1 LFHQSEGD
9 MRWSPILSL
18 LVGCLTTVCAHAAPA
33 GAMQNLTPNAA
44 AANSAAV
51 VQKAPER
58 LSPEELKKREPWRK
72 AMLAIPLPKKGC
84 FTAAYPNR
92 QWREIPCRP
101 STPHRPTF
109 PHAGGMT
116 QLETVGG
123 SGPDFSATV
132 TGHIST
138 AEGSFD
144 SATGITSIGD
154 YSLQLNTQH
163 FSTSAC
169 SGSPN
174 NTGSLTTGC
183 RGWEQFVYQS
193 SGSAYI
199 QYWLLDYGP
208 PGTSCPMPVHA
219 GCGGFVYSDG
229 WCPFTITLEA
239 DNPNTTQC
247 AMDAVN
253 EPPVSAEPMTSL
265 DQTKLAG
272 TASGTGDSIAVTN
285 GGGIPSPATGDNR
298 LPGLGA
304 NWNEAEFN
312 AFGGGNS
319 GQATFNSG
327 TNVVVRTEVL
337 SGSNA
342 GPGCDLRSFTGEST
356 NLTLGNSPPVSPAP
370 TPAPALVFSESNPAP
385 AGAAASCLDAVSIG
399 DTHLTTFN
407 GLLYDFQA
415 AGDFLLADTG
425 RDFLVQ
431 TRQVSGAPNWPD
443 ADVNN
448 AVAVQTGKSRVA
460 ICLPDRV
467 IVDGKPVEVPER
479 GLALASGG
487 RVIRQSN
494 VYTIW
499 GASGDSVRAEMDGSY
514 INVSVGLGKWP
525 SAVRGLLANANGE
538 VSEIETRGG
547 QVLTAN
553 LTRDGGL
560 LRGTFPFDDL
570 YHPYAD
576 SWRIPAEASL
586 LSVCGRGSEP
596 GIASRPFYAKDLAAQ
611 LAEHARG
618 VCTTAGV
625 TPGPLLDACTLDVAV
640 IGTDTAAKVYVGARA
655 PVAVGLVA
663 IGGGKLGQGGGG
675 LGQMMK
681 NWCGPLVLILLLIG
695 SILLAL
701 FGPSA
706 TGPLNILKWLVVI
719 AGWLLAVYCLIV
731 QFGLL

>member
-1 LFHQSEGD
+1 

-18 LVGCLTTVCAHAAPA
+18 LVGCMTAVCAHAAA
-33 GAMQNLTPNAA
+33 ATQNLPPNGATT
-44 AANSAAV
+44 NGAAV
-51 VQKAPER
+51 VQKVPER
-58 LSPEELKKREPWRK
+58 LSPEELKRREPWRK

-84 FTAAYPNR
+84 FTAIYPDR
-92 QWREIPCRP
+92 QWREVPCRP
-101 STPHRPTF
+101 STPHPPLL

-116 QLETVGG
+116 QPEQVGG
-123 SGPDFSATV
+123 AGPDFSATV

-144 SATGITSIGD
+144 SATGITSTNA

-163 FSTSAC
+163 FATTAC

-183 RGWEQFVYQS
+183 RGWEQFVYES
-193 SGSAYI
+193 SGFAFI

-208 PGTSCPMPVHA
+208 PGTSCPVPVHT
-219 GCGGFVYSDG
+219 GCPGNGVFSDG
-229 WCPFTITLEA
+229 WCPFTISLEPG
-239 DNPNTTQC
+239 DTNTTQC
-247 AMDAVN
+247 AINAAS
-253 EPPVSAEPMTSL
+253 EPPVSAVAMPSL
-265 DQTKLAG
+265 SQLKVAG
-272 TASGTGDSIAVTN
+272 TASGTGDSIIVTN
-285 GGGIPSPATGDNR
+285 GGSPSPATGDNR
-298 LPGLGA
+298 LPGLGT

-312 AFGGGNS
+312 AFGGGS
-319 GQATFNSG
+319 SAQTTFNSG

-337 SGSNA
+337 SGSTA
-342 GPGCDLRSFTGEST
+342 GPGCDLRTFTGEST
-356 NLTLGNSPPVSPAP
+356 NLTLGNTPPVSPAP
-370 TPAPALVFSESNPAP
+370 TPAPALVFSESNPPP

-399 DTHLTTFN
+399 DTHLTTFG

-415 AGDFLLADTG
+415 AGDFVLADTG

-460 ICLPDRV
+460 ICLPERV
-467 IVDGKPVEVPER
+467 IVDGKPVTVPEGK
-479 GLALASGG
+479 GLVLAGG
-487 RVIRQSN
+487 GTMTRASN

-525 SAVRGLLANANGE
+525 STVRGLLANANGE
-538 VSEIETRGG
+538 VGEIETRGG

-553 LTRDGGL
+553 LTQDGQL

-576 SWRIPAEASL
+576 SWRVPAETSL
-586 LSVCGRGSEP
+586 LAVCGRGSEN
-596 GIASRPFYAKDLAAQ
+596 GIAGRPFYAKDLAPQ
-611 LAEHARG
+611 IAEHARG

-625 TPGPLLDACTLDVAV
+625 KPGPLLDACTLDVAV
-640 IGTDTAAKVYVGARA
+640 IGTDAAAKVYAGARD
-655 PVAVGLVA
+655 PVAVALVTP
-663 IGGGKLGQGGGG
+663 GGGKLGQGGGG

-695 SILLAL
+695 SILLAFL
-701 FGPSA
+701 GPSA
-706 TGPLNILKWLVVI
+706 TGPLHILKWVVVI
-719 AGWLLAVYCLIV
+719 VSWLLAIYCLVV
-731 QFGLL
+731 QLGLL